1 VNAGSTQ
8 APIHECIFYPGSMEL
23 VQARLPR
30 WTYGLPTFQ
39 SSLFGL

>member
-1 VNAGSTQ
+1 MTAYEILSGEKNVNAGSTQ

-30 WTYGLPTFQ
+30 
-39 SSLFGL
+39 